1 MYMGACLY
9 MTLPRMTRHALGALL
24 AEQGRHE
31 EAIEV
36 FQKDLSG
43 FGGRPVCE
51 PTPLS
56 CSASP
61 SMGRTKWRLSPHAEH
76 SKVSGYSWGC
86 AIASERCNLKFTGLA
101 QNLQA
106 GPAA

>member
-1 MYMGACLY
+1 M
-9 MTLPRMTRHALGALL
+9 PRHALGALL

-36 FQKDLSG
+36 FQTDLSG

-56 CSASP
+56 CPASP
-61 SMGRTKWRLSPHAEH
+61 SAGRAEWRSSPHADH
-76 SKVSGYSWGC
+76 SIISIRKYSRGC
-86 AIASERCNLKFTGLA
+86 AVAPERCNLKFTGLA